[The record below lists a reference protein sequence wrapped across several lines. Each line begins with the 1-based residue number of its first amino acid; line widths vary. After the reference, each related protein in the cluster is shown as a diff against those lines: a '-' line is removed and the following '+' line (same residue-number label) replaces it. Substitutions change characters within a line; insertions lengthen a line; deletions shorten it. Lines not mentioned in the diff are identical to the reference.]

1 MTWRLSTPRPLST
14 RSSPSRSSRPP
25 PVSQTQRLRPA
36 AKAWR
41 AVALLTMTAL
51 FLGGTTVGDDDWWP
65 FSPWRMF
72 STSTSPNGAVRSTFI
87 QVRTAE
93 APQTWAQA
101 PINPDNVGL
110 NRAEVEGNL
119 DRIARDPAMLGT
131 LAGSHAKLRPDA
143 PAWIGIRVVI
153 RNYLLKGGGPTG
165 EYRDDLVAEWSAS

>member
-1 MTWRLSTPRPLST
+1 
-14 RSSPSRSSRPP
+14 
-25 PVSQTQRLRPA
+25 
-36 AKAWR
+36 
-41 AVALLTMTAL
+41 
-51 FLGGTTVGDDDWWP
+51 
-65 FSPWRMF
+65 MF

-131 LAGSHAKLRPDA
+131 LAASHATLRPDA

-165 EYRDDLVAEWSAS
+165 EYRADLVAEWSAS